1 MMKGVFSQKAFV
13 IAGSLLL
20 ATAVH
25 SQYLRTSYFVEGTS
39 SRLQLNT
46 GFQPMRGYF
55 NLRKGPEASQSEKT
69 TLVSTILLAGEYSLF
84 NNRLSLGAMY
94 TSRFTKPETMNEL
107 TISATYRPG
116 NAFNIAGSYSPIQA
130 GGKPFGLALRLGPL
144 FLGTDYMFF
153 GNKKQL
159 MLS

>member
-84 NNRLSLGAMY
+84 NKLSLGAMY

-107 TISATYRPG
+107 TISATYRPD
-116 NAFNIAGSYSPIQA
+116 NAFITGSYSPIQA

-144 FLGTDYMFF
+144 FLGMDYMFF